1 VCPRPTATPGQFVAD
16 PTYVFASVAPSPS
29 GDVTAVGGWK
39 LVPLRPDCSSPGNNQ
54 YTGQAERGI
63 YALGPGGARGAL
75 IRAGVV
81 SGTGFDW
88 EPTPVQL
95 TVDIDHKGKPVRMHN
110 VVPRLSE
117 TPGEIRWA
125 GGALG
130 ADNDGFYEKE
140 LGLGRGDLERLRRE
154 AII

>member
-1 VCPRPTATPGQFVAD
+1 IDRWDVFSIGAGGGGLTKITDSGPQVCPRPTATPGQFVAD

-95 TVDIDHKGKPVRMHN
+95 T
-110 VVPRLSE
+110 
-117 TPGEIRWA
+117 
-125 GGALG
+125 
-130 ADNDGFYEKE
+130 
-140 LGLGRGDLERLRRE
+140 
-154 AII
+154 